1 MKGCMIFNIF
11 LSFKLVRKQ
20 NTVLNNFES
29 HFPDETKHS
38 VLELEGV
45 FAREYVI

>member
-1 MKGCMIFNIF
+1 MKGCMILNIF
-11 LSFKLVRKQ
+11 LSFKPVREQ
-20 NTVLNNFES
+20 NAVLSNFES

-45 FAREYVI
+45 ILPENM

>member
-29 HFPDETKHS
+29 HSPDETKHS

-45 FAREYVI
+45 ILLENM